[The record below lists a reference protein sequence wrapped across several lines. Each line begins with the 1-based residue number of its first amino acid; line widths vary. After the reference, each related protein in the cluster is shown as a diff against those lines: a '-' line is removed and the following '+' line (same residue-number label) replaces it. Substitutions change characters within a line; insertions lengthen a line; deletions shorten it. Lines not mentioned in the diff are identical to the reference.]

1 MISMSVSD
9 INKLV
14 LDSKFDEIDRLESF
28 VKKLQDWTKFSD
40 DDFNR
45 IMLTLNEAV
54 NNAIIHGNKEN
65 PEKQVFINSQYDENN
80 SILRISIEDEG
91 EGFDPN
97 AIPDPLKEENL
108 LNEGGRGVYLIEQY
122 ADKIKFTNEGT
133 KLTITYQLDKS

>member
-1 MISMSVSD
+1 MSVSD